1 MTTFPLQSP
10 HAIEPRPVVGQPFA
24 RLFAALTM
32 YVEAFAEAQEMAR
45 VAERRYGFAE

>member
-10 HAIEPRPVVGQPFA
+10 NAIEPRSLVAQPFA
-24 RLFAALTM
+24 RFFAALTM

-45 VAERRYGFAE
+45 LAERRYGFAE